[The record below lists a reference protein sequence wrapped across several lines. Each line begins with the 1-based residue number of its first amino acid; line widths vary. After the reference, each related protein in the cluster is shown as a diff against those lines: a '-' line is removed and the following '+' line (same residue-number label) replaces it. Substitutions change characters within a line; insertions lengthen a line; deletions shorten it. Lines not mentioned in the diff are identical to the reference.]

1 MAHRLQPLLLVA
13 CVVLSSCSVP
23 QSRNLGA
30 LIQHEKVCFRKT
42 PEMRLTKAFKPGLLS
57 GYQWDLQVR
66 TDWYRIGVSIPNWW
80 NRTSPAV
87 DLSENNRSPREEG
100 VVLDAALAT
109 HVSRGRVITRWD
121 FENGYR
127 IEIYG
132 TAHYSFGDIDFR
144 YEKLG
149 SVPFDPQAVA
159 DSIFQQCGN

>member
-1 MAHRLQPLLLVA
+1 MEHRLQPLLLLA
-13 CVVLSSCSVP
+13 GVVLSSCSVP

-42 PEMRLTKAFKPGLLS
+42 PEIRLTKAFKPGLLS
-57 GYQWDLQVR
+57 GYQWDLQVL
-66 TDWYRIGVSIPNWW
+66 TDWHRTGVGVPNWW
-80 NRTSPAV
+80 NLTSPAI
-87 DLSENNRSPREEG
+87 DLSENNNSPRGKGE
-100 VVLDAALAT
+100 VVDAALAT

-121 FENGYR
+121 FENGDR

-132 TAHYSFGDIDFR
+132 TAHFSFGDLNFR
-144 YEKLG
+144 YHKLG